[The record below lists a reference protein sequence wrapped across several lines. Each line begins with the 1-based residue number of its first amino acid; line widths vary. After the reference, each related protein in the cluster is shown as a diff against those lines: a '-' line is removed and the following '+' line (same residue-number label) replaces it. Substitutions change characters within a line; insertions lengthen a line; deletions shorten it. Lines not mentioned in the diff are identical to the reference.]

1 MRPLSHVGHVAPHM
15 VSSVAMERVEEPC
28 AMHNVESVN
37 VDLKTGRVSQLESE
51 EEGAEEDA
59 VAQDMLYD

>member
-1 MRPLSHVGHVAPHM
+1 M

-37 VDLKTGRVSQLESE
+37 VDLKTGRVSQIESE

-59 VAQDMLYD
+59 VAQDMLYE

>member
-1 MRPLSHVGHVAPHM
+1 
-15 VSSVAMERVEEPC
+15 
-28 AMHNVESVN
+28 MHNVDSVN
-37 VDLKTGRVSQLESE
+37 VDLKTGRVSQIESE